1 MKKRFLIT
9 GGAGFIGSFLTESL
23 LADGHFVTIIDNFST
38 GNMANLANV
47 DGSKS
52 LRIIEDDILTAPN
65 LKSLVAAND
74 CVIHLAAAVG
84 VEKVVKD
91 PVQTIIT
98 NVHGTER
105 ILTAAAE
112 YSRRCIIASTSEVY
126 GKSDAPF
133 FKESDDLRIG
143 SSTNSR
149 WSYAC
154 SKLLDEF
161 FLMAYYRNHALPGT
175 VVRFFNTVGPRQ
187 SGRYGMVLPRFAAA
201 AIKGEDLSVYGTG
214 AQTRCF
220 CHVKDVVRALRL
232 LIGNENTYGKIYNIG
247 TTRRISIEELAK
259 MVIER
264 ASSAS
269 GIKKIPYEQAYEPG
283 FEDMLNRAPDCSAIR
298 ELTSW
303 EPQISLE
310 EIIDDVV
317 AYTRE
322 KMKQS

>member
-23 LADGHFVTIIDNFST
+23 LADGHFVTVIDNFST
-38 GNMANLANV
+38 GSMANLVNV

-52 LRIIEDDILTAPN
+52 LRIVEDDILTAPN

-232 LIGNENTYGKIYNIG
+232 LIDNENTYGKIYNIG

-303 EPQISLE
+303 EPQITLE

-317 AYTRE
+317 AYTRD

>member
-23 LADGHFVTIIDNFST
+23 LADGHFVAIIDNFST

>member
-23 LADGHFVTIIDNFST
+23 LADGHFVTVIDNFST
-38 GNMANLANV
+38 GSMANLASV
-47 DGSKS
+47 EHHHS

-232 LIGNENTYGKIYNIG
+232 LIDNENTYGKIYNIG

-303 EPQISLE
+303 EPQITLE

-317 AYTRE
+317 AYTRD

>member
-232 LIGNENTYGKIYNIG
+232 LIDNENTYGKIYNIG
-247 TTRRISIEELAK
+247 TTRRISIEELAG

-298 ELTSW
+298 ELTGW

>member
-52 LRIIEDDILTAPN
+52 LRVIEDDILTAPN

-220 CHVKDVVRALRL
+220 CHVKDVVGALRL
-232 LIGNENTYGKIYNIG
+232 LIDNENTYGRIYNIG
-247 TTRRISIEELAK
+247 TTRRISIEELAG

-298 ELTSW
+298 ELTAW

>member
-161 FLMAYYRNHALPGT
+161 FLMAYS
-175 VVRFFNTVGPRQ
+175 RQ

-232 LIGNENTYGKIYNIG
+232 LIDNENTYGKIYNIG
-247 TTRRISIEELAK
+247 TTRRISIEELAG

-298 ELTSW
+298 ELTAW

>member
-1 MKKRFLIT
+1 MRFLIT

-23 LADGHFVTIIDNFST
+23 LADGHFVTVIDNFST
-38 GNMANLANV
+38 GSMANLASV
-47 DGSKS
+47 EHHHS

-232 LIGNENTYGKIYNIG
+232 LIDNENTYGKIYNIG

-303 EPQISLE
+303 EPQITLE

-317 AYTRE
+317 AYTRD